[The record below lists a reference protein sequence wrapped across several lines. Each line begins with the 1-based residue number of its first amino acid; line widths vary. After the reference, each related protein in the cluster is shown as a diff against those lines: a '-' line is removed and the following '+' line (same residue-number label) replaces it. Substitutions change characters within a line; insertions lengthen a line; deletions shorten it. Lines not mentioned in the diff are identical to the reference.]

1 MLIYS
6 WGNIIHTHTHTRT
19 NPMFLTE
26 VFWNSVCPTEERES
40 ILYFHFVSFSGKY
53 GKPLKKKKK
62 HLYYKEWCPKTAEE
76 RMLKERRTHDF
87 PPRHIFF
94 WHKGNERA
102 SVVCCMCVAMLAGEK
117 EVERFKRTGKGL
129 KRHTYYNGGKSRNIC
144 LLVCK
149 VKNHLKEHLGI
160 KQRPFAAKTTSTV
173 LSFFRSFS

>member
-1 MLIYS
+1 MYAPQKKENQYCLFILCLS
-6 WGNIIHTHTHTRT
+6 LANIGNH
-19 NPMFLTE
+19 
-26 VFWNSVCPTEERES
+26 
-40 ILYFHFVSFSGKY
+40 G
-53 GKPLKKKKK
+53 KKKKK